1 MKEETLAKYI
11 GKTRGVLT
19 CIELDHE
26 TYDKSKCKKSTY
38 FKVKCSR
45 CGKESVVRS
54 DRFSESSRIPK
65 ACEHC
70 INDLQ
75 REIALSKYPA
85 DTQQLRTKI
94 SKYTHCSNRCGKT
107 VESYLTKEQVTD
119 LLLKPCEYCGKQCAM
134 GIDRID
140 SSKDYTIDNC
150 VPCCGMC
157 NIMKNKFDLQ
167 SWYDQIDK
175 IYAKHHNER
184 STTISK
190 ESTSEANADGSA
202 ELLTAA

>member
-1 MKEETLAKYI
+1 MKPETLAKYI
-11 GKTRGVLT
+11 GMTRGVLT
-19 CIELDHE
+19 CIGLDHE
-26 TYDKSKCKKSTY
+26 TYDKAKYKKCTY
-38 FKVKCSR
+38 FKVKCNR

-54 DRFSESSRIPK
+54 DRFGNNSKIPK

-75 REIALSKYPA
+75 REIALSKYSE
-85 DTQQLRTKI
+85 DDRLLRIKI
-94 SKYTHCSNRCGKT
+94 SRYTHSSNRCGKT
-107 VESYLTKEQVTD
+107 VKSFLTKEQVED
-119 LLLKPCEYCGKQCAM
+119 LLLQPCKYCGKCHSM

-140 SSKDYTIDNC
+140 SSKDYTLDNC

-157 NIMKNKFDLQ
+157 NIMKNKFDLKE
-167 SWYDQIDK
+167 WYNQIDK
-175 IYAKHHNER
+175 IYIKHHNER

-190 ESTSEANADGSA
+190 ESTSEANAGGSA